1 MIKSQIRDNA
11 AKIMLLLDERQLS
24 SVFEIEKQLS
34 MQRQDVLIALG
45 WLAREDRIYFIGNKN
60 DCKIMILEDIHYE

>member
-1 MIKSQIRDNA
+1 MIKSKIRDNA

-60 DCKIMILEDIHYE
+60 DCKIMILEDMHYE